1 MKFNQFLLEC
11 DSAII
16 YGQRGSGKSTLFAK
30 IADLYN
36 KNGIPVY
43 SQYAYKFAHR
53 LPLIRHYDKKTNIVR
68 YDLDKSFLYSSDFY
82 NCCILIDECATVYP
96 ARKFGDWNDADD
108 DFFNF
113 LRKKNI
119 HLFISTQFF
128 DKVDLNVRRACS
140 YSIYL
145 EPSFFNFSKYD
156 ICYNDY
162 KRILNK
168 QVDRKSFVSEFACV
182 ETDYKRGFF
191 NRKKFYHNFDTYFVL
206 TEKRPVNEQ
215 LTSLFIEEEYNADY
229 IPDDE
234 DFQDVNPIN

>member
-1 MKFNQFLLEC
+1 MKFNKFLLEC

-30 IADLYN
+30 IADLYYQQ
-36 KNGIPVY
+36 GIPVY
-43 SQYAYKFAHR
+43 SQYAYKYAHR
-53 LPLIRHYDKKTNIVR
+53 LPLIRIEDKKSHIVR
-68 YDLDKSFLYSSDFY
+68 YDLDKGFLYSSDFY

-96 ARKFGDWNDADD
+96 ARKFGDWNDSDD

-145 EPSFFNFSKYD
+145 ESSWFNFTHYD

-168 QVDRKSFVSEFACV
+168 QVDRKSYVSEFACV
-182 ETDYKRGFF
+182 ETDYKKGFF
-191 NRKKFYHNFDTYFVL
+191 NRKKFYHNFDTYTVL
-206 TEKRPVNEQ
+206 TVKRPVSER
-215 LTSLFIEEEYNADY
+215 LTSPFEDFEYSPDY
-229 IPDDE
+229 QDPDDE
-234 DFQDVNPIN
+234 FEEIIPGN